1 MCTFLFC
8 HLVDNRMFY
17 DLFTGL
23 SCTYGGGG
31 EFLLLEVED
40 AAPFFEEG
48 NDASKTGSCR
58 DLVNLSCE
66 RFSSLNFT
74 LEAYVCG
81 YSQSV
86 KSYSR
91 LLE

>member
-8 HLVDNRMFY
+8 HLVDNRVFY

-40 AAPFFEEG
+40 AAPFFEKG
-48 NDASKTGSCR
+48 NDASDTGSCR
-58 DLVNLSCE
+58 DLVNLSVE